1 VIGINLDWRMPRS
14 LCIGVDR
21 VSMESRLHSVQY
33 QESHYAASH
42 RMAYP
47 KNVAVVETKLS
58 TLGSAL

>member
-1 VIGINLDWRMPRS
+1 MPRS

-21 VSMESRLHSVQY
+21 VSMESRSHSVQY